1 MYSSLI
7 LQISVDAEEVMLR
20 LSDARNFF
28 MLICL
33 FFFYCYDGNSSST
46 AAAIDNQPNFLVSRR
61 CNISFDPQINQF
73 TLRSPIT
80 VNAQSPRARCIV
92 RINTSNTQKQF
103 RLVPLAVKGVVKKAP
118 ARVAITSFLLG
129 DKPTPY
135 QMIYGSAMNFDL
147 TNQILPT
154 NYTTTGKSVLG
165 VNLVLITNGGELEL
179 TEMKFALQQ
188 Q

>member
-1 MYSSLI
+1 
-7 LQISVDAEEVMLR
+7 MLK

-33 FFFYCYDGNSSST
+33 FFFYCYDANSSST
-46 AAAIDNQPNFLVSRR
+46 ATAIDNQPKFLVNRR

-73 TLRSPIT
+73 TLNSPIT

-103 RLVPLAVKGVVKKAP
+103 RLVPLALKGVVKKAP
-118 ARVAITSFLLG
+118 AQITISSFLVG
-129 DKPTPY
+129 DQPTPY
-135 QMIYGSAMNFDL
+135 QMNYGSAMNFDL
-147 TNQILPT
+147 TNQIPAT

-165 VNLVLITNGGELEL
+165 VNLVLTTTGGELEL
-179 TEMKFALQQ
+179 TDMKFALQ
-188 Q
+188 

>member
-1 MYSSLI
+1 MYSSLR
-7 LQISVDAEEVMLR
+7 LKISVDEEEVMLR

-28 MLICL
+28 ILMCL
-33 FFFYCYDGNSSST
+33 FFFYCYDANSSSIAT
-46 AAAIDNQPNFLVSRR
+46 AIDNQPKFLVNRR

-92 RINTSNTQKQF
+92 RINISNTQKQF
-103 RLVPLAVKGVVKKAP
+103 RLVPLAVKGVVKKAA

-165 VNLVLITNGGELEL
+165 VNLVLTTTGGELEL